1 MNERTIDRLIE
12 SIDSLTSAATELAVK
27 IKRLTNKNPFEN
39 GQWDEYKNRNNY

>member
-27 IKRLTNKNPFEN
+27 IKRLTNSNPFTN
-39 GQWDEYKNRNNY
+39 GQWDEFKGRNNY

>member
-27 IKRLTNKNPFEN
+27 IKRLTNNNPFTN
-39 GQWDEYKNRNNY
+39 GTWEEKKNKNNW

>member
-12 SIDSLTSAATELAVK
+12 SIDSLTTAATELAVK

-39 GQWDEYKNRNNY
+39 GLYDERKRKNNW